1 MLKFD
6 VQRAQE
12 AVQYLVDSSYE
23 KHHVKRLRNV
33 VQRPRSLPFRGEAEV
48 LNELLVVGRQNL
60 RAMENLIAVAEFK
73 RSAKTPYMKAF
84 MQAKRERDRKVVQIE
99 EVTNNRKLTLDE
111 RVALLRAT
119 HEKWNTERS
128 RHLQGCAQQYRE
140 QCGKEPEW
148 AHSNAFIKDFW
159 MHKDMELDVL
169 LRKAKE
175 FASHR
180 HQPKKEFVPVRPQRV
195 PRNPVMADKLRKIL
209 EQNTKK

>member
-6 VQRAQE
+6 VQRAQA

-33 VQRPRSLPFRGEAEV
+33 VQRPRSLPFRGDAEV
-48 LNELLVVGRQNL
+48 LNELLIVGRQNL
-60 RAMENLIAVAEFK
+60 QAMENLIAVAEFK
-73 RSAKTPYMKAF
+73 RSAKDPYMKAF
-84 MQAKRERDRKVVQIE
+84 MRAKRERDRKVVAIE
-99 EVTNNRKLTLDE
+99 EITSGRKLTLDE
-111 RVALLRAT
+111 RVNLLRET
-119 HEKWNTERS
+119 HQKWHRERS
-128 RHLQGCAQQYRE
+128 HHMQVCTQQYRD

-169 LRKAKE
+169 VRKARE
-175 FASHR
+175 FAAHR
-180 HQPKKEFVPVRPQRV
+180 QHPKREFVPVRPQHA
-195 PRNPVMADKLRKIL
+195 PRNPVMAEKLRKIL